1 MQGVIGERVCQ
12 AAAAEV
18 KSCPLN
24 YRVESNPSL
33 ASSRLPRLKKKKK
46 KKESQTRRLSEW
58 CGVGVGGCGWVG
70 MGVSG
75 GGAG

>member
-12 AAAAEV
+12 AAAVEV

-33 ASSRLPRLKKKKK
+33 ASSRLPR
-46 KKESQTRRLSEW
+46 
-58 CGVGVGGCGWVG
+58 
-70 MGVSG
+70 
-75 GGAG
+75 